1 MKPSAL
7 EVMVCPACK
16 GRLDLLERSR
26 RGGEVLEGTLE
37 CRGCPAVYPIRRGVP
52 RFVSTGSYAGSFA
65 YQWRHFRSVQL
76 DSQNGRDESHRSF
89 RSTTGWTGEKL
100 RGCRLLDAGVGAG
113 RYAEV
118 AAKAGGEVFGIDL
131 TEAVDAAYDNI
142 GAFDGVH
149 LAQADIFAMP
159 FRDGTFDRAYSI
171 GVLHHTP
178 DPRAAFA
185 RVAASVKPGGSVAV
199 YLYPHPGLSR
209 FGPDLIRTV
218 TTRLPV
224 RLMRALSSVAVPL
237 YFPYRLPLLGKLLQ
251 TVSPISLHPDWR
263 TRWLD
268 TFDWYTPK
276 YQWKLSHPEVFEW
289 FRENGC
295 ADIEIAKEPIRMRG
309 VRTRASAPPPG
320 R

>member
-7 EVMVCPACK
+7 KVLVCPACK
-16 GRLDLLERSR
+16 GGLELREATY
-26 RGGEVLEGTLE
+26 RGDEVLEGHLE
-37 CRGCPAVYPIRRGVP
+37 CRGCSAAYPVRRGVP
-52 RFVSTGSYAGSFA
+52 RFVSAGGYAGSFA

-76 DSQNGRDESHRSF
+76 DSLNGRDESDRSF
-89 RSTTGWTGEKL
+89 RATTGWTAEDL
-100 RGCRLLDAGVGAG
+100 RGSRVLDAGVGAG
-113 RYAEV
+113 RYAEIV
-118 AAKAGGEVFGIDL
+118 ATAGGEVFGIDL
-131 TEAVDAAYDNI
+131 TEAVDAAYENI
-142 GAFDGVH
+142 GERAGVH

-159 FRDGTFDRAYSI
+159 FREGTFDRAYSI

-185 RVAASVKPGGSVAV
+185 RVAASVKPGGSLAV
-199 YLYPHPGLSR
+199 YLYRNPGPGR
-209 FGPDLIRTV
+209 YGPDLIRKV
-218 TTRLPV
+218 TTRLPLRV
-224 RLMRALSSVAVPL
+224 VRALSTVAVPL
-237 YFPYRLPLLGKLLQ
+237 YYPYRLPLLGKVLMF
-251 TVSPISLHPDWR
+251 VGPISLHPDWR

-295 ADIEIAKEPIRMRG
+295 VDIEIAKEPIRMRG
-309 VRTRASAPPPG
+309 VRAGTSAPAPA